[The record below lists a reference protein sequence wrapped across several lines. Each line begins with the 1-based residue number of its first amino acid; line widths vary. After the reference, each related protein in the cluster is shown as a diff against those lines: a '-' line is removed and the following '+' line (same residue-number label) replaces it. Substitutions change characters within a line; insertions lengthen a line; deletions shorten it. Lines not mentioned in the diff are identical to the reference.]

1 MWRSVTQ
8 DFFGTA
14 SFAIVAN
21 ETYTRGV
28 RNFLEEE
35 LGLPCNFAV
44 PRMPGNKT
52 NNVETIIGKVSFDDR
67 RQNIVPLI
75 SKYVAQDGK
84 WVVWEDS
91 LYAKKQRKLG
101 Q

>member
-1 MWRSVTQ
+1 M
-8 DFFGTA
+8 D
-14 SFAIVAN
+14 AIEKAGPNRKKVMD
-21 ETYTRGV
+21 V
-28 RNFLEEE
+28 L
-35 LGLPCNFAV
+35 
-44 PRMPGNKT
+44 NKT
-52 NNVETIIGKVSFDDR
+52 NNVDTIIGKVSFDDR